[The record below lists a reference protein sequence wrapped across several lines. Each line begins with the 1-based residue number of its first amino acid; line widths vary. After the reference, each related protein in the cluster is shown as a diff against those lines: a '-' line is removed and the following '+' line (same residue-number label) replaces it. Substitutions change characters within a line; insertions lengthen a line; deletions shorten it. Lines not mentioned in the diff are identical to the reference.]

1 MAKATKQKARK
12 EYICNKCKCTINPG
26 DFYFKITEMYSNP
39 KYRCENCKPQRSE
52 LTNSEYLSWL
62 YDLQDNLTERYD
74 LQEEFSKDE
83 IIQELE
89 NQKDELEARYDNI
102 PEQLQYA
109 SAGETIQ
116 NRMDS
121 LDSAISD
128 LEALDYPEKEEIN
141 KADYDIEE
149 DYQEALE
156 EAEDDYQE
164 ALDNYQE
171 EIETIIGGIEE

>member
-39 KYRCENCKPQRSE
+39 KYRCQNCKPQRSE

-89 NQKDELEARYDNI
+89 NQKDELESRFDNI

-109 SAGETIQ
+109 PAGETIQ
-116 NRMDS
+116 NRIDS
-121 LDSAISD
+121 LDSAISE
-128 LEALDYPEKEEIN
+128 LEALDYPEKEEID
-141 KADYDIEE
+141 KTDYDTEE